1 MSIQL
6 SRDSSTRPPHSSS
19 HNVRTLYTPLSHEEG
34 KRVVRELKQN
44 TFFSEE
50 ERETSSNGTSTYDTR
65 QIPPTVADFVRESGR
80 DEVLRS
86 DTFRYIPGQI
96 AALLELDVSKR
107 HAIVA
112 ASTGA
117 GKSYVAL
124 ALAAKYL
131 QDDSTA
137 RVLFI
142 TRQKP
147 LVDQIMRDAHTSLT
161 LPAEEMASL
170 TGDTPAEKRS
180 AIYSGN
186 ARLLFATP
194 QTIQNDLALGR
205 VQKSPILD
213 LAQVKLMIVD
223 EVHKSRGRDAAAILL
238 EHVKHAAPTTRLVG
252 FSATPYMNEQEKREL
267 LGKLSNETSAR
278 VGRSEF
284 EDVER
289 ILVDVG
295 RGKKH
300 YVKHDVEVTLPIRA
314 PARILE
320 EGIADCHQKIIR
332 ALTGYPDLA
341 VTAKDLLTENEDGTI
356 GVQGEHKTS
365 QFVKLLRDVIEKDS
379 KQCPWR
385 DNLIDHVYVLGAF
398 GRYHQY
404 LTQTGRFFFLDRV
417 GKELAEAQLV
427 KVASSDGKIVSGM
440 FAGGRQGQNWF
451 YRMLSMNSDLGIY
464 KRQLENAY
472 RDIAEGTE
480 YAHVLNA
487 GEVRTI
493 FDLAERVSG
502 LDANTIRE
510 KYFSEAPAG
519 RGVTSDSIIRDIFDQ
534 LQVNLARSDTFYDHP
549 LTEKAISLLESHLRY
564 QRPGNVLLHSK
575 FFSDAVFL
583 AEHAAHRLRHYGIS
597 ATAVAGGKYMSHR
610 ECRETLNQFADGEID
625 FLVGTSFLTEGH
637 HIPGA
642 NTLIMKHQPSRGDEL
657 QQFMGR
663 VGREWKGYIHALVLP
678 ASRGAFFANLQKM
691 GKAQNF
697 IEKDFR
703 RISAV

>member
-1 MSIQL
+1 
-6 SRDSSTRPPHSSS
+6 
-19 HNVRTLYTPLSHEEG
+19 
-34 KRVVRELKQN
+34 
-44 TFFSEE
+44 
-50 ERETSSNGTSTYDTR
+50 
-65 QIPPTVADFVRESGR
+65 
-80 DEVLRS
+80 VLRS

-96 AALLELDVSKR
+96 AALLELDASKR

-124 ALAAKYL
+124 ALAARCL
-131 QDDSTA
+131 QSDSTA

-180 AIYSGN
+180 AIYNGN

-205 VQKSPILD
+205 GQKSPILD
-213 LAQVKLMIVD
+213 LAQVQLVIVD

-238 EHVKHAAPTTRLVG
+238 EYVKCSAPTTRVVG
-252 FSATPYMNEQEKREL
+252 FSATPYMNAQERREL
-267 LGKLSNETSAR
+267 LGKLSNDTSAQA
-278 VGRSEF
+278 GLSEF

-300 YVKHDVEVTLPIRA
+300 YVKHDVELTLPIRA

-320 EGIADCHQKIIR
+320 EGIADCHEKIVR
-332 ALTGYPDLA
+332 ALSGFPDLA
-341 VTAKDLLTENEDGTI
+341 VLAKDFVTVNEDGTI

-365 QFVKLLRDVIEKDS
+365 QFVKLLRDVIEKDT

-417 GKELAEAQLV
+417 GKELTEAQLI

-451 YRMLSMNSDLGIY
+451 YRMLSMNPDLGIY
-464 KRQLENAY
+464 RRQLEHAY
-472 RDIAEGTE
+472 RDIAVGTE
-480 YAHVLNA
+480 YAHVLNTR
-487 GEVRTI
+487 EVRNI

-510 KYFSEAPAG
+510 KYFSDAPAG
-519 RGVTSDSIIRDIFDQ
+519 RSVTSDSIMRDIFDQ

-678 ASRGAFFANLQKM
+678 ATRGAFFANLQKM
-691 GKAQNF
+691 GKAQDF
-697 IEKDFR
+697 IEKDFQ
-703 RISAV
+703 RITAV